1 MIFSLQDVSYSY
13 PDSEKKVLDGIN
25 FSVNQGDYIAILGAN
40 GSGKSTLARMM
51 AGFFEPAEG
60 KIISQKKLRNGIVF
74 QQPKEQIVAG
84 IVERD
89 TAFGPQNLNMTK
101 GEIELRTIECL
112 SAVSLAHKA
121 FSKTAELSLGQTQ
134 RLSFAGILA
143 LFPDT
148 LILDEVTAM
157 LDPAAKNGILEFVES
172 WNKKNHTVIHV
183 THDLDEAL
191 AASRI
196 LILDKGKIFF
206 DGTKTE
212 FEKNEF
218 AMEKIFGRKKC
229 FTDFSDLKKTDA
241 KNSAKEISLEVSSLS
256 FSYKN
261 FSVFSDV
268 SFSLKK
274 GTLTSLTGPSGCGKS
289 TLFECLSGLKKISGG
304 KIFCSSRPVLGLQES
319 ESSLFETYAADD
331 VAFGAKNRGASGKE
345 LVHRVKSAMN
355 LAGLDFAEFADRATF
370 KLSGGEKR
378 KLSVASLIALDAEI
392 LIFDEPTAG
401 LDPSSRKKIISTLR
415 ALADS
420 GKTVLFSTHRPEEA
434 GAADENLTWENLTK
448 KNSTEGILHEKNFS
462 EENSADE
469 ILHGKNFSEK
479 NSADEIQREKNLS
492 EKNSAEEIL
501 RKKFSEK
508 NSAELSELT
517 QIKNARILEKFSA
530 AASAFTPPAKIPPSA
545 VSSLSAA
552 LKMILFILIFAV
564 SVSSSSIPFCACMVL
579 LNFLYALAAKF
590 PFKKPLSAV
599 AKLFPW
605 ILLFSVLGIFLF
617 PVYESDTIFFAWKF
631 LIVTKTKC
639 LLFAASFLH
648 SVCGIFCIGT
658 FIFTTSE
665 REIMDGLDAILSP
678 LKIFKFPVRYVVLV
692 VGIIF
697 RFVPLLLDE
706 LSGIVKTQIIRGALA
721 EAKGIK
727 KIFAFIP
734 IFVPLVLQTIR
745 KAQCL
750 AEALEARYF
759 K

>member
-1 MIFSLQDVSYSY
+1 
-13 PDSEKKVLDGIN
+13 
-25 FSVNQGDYIAILGAN
+25 
-40 GSGKSTLARMM
+40 
-51 AGFFEPAEG
+51 
-60 KIISQKKLRNGIVF
+60 
-74 QQPKEQIVAG
+74 
-84 IVERD
+84 
-89 TAFGPQNLNMTK
+89 
-101 GEIELRTIECL
+101 
-112 SAVSLAHKA
+112 
-121 FSKTAELSLGQTQ
+121 
-134 RLSFAGILA
+134 
-143 LFPDT
+143 
-148 LILDEVTAM
+148 
-157 LDPAAKNGILEFVES
+157 
-172 WNKKNHTVIHV
+172 
-183 THDLDEAL
+183 
-191 AASRI
+191 
-196 LILDKGKIFF
+196 
-206 DGTKTE
+206 
-212 FEKNEF
+212 
-218 AMEKIFGRKKC
+218 
-229 FTDFSDLKKTDA
+229 
-241 KNSAKEISLEVSSLS
+241 
-256 FSYKN
+256 
-261 FSVFSDV
+261 VFSDV

-434 GAADENLTWENLTK
+434 GAADENLTWENLTEK
-448 KNSTEGILHEKNFS
+448 NFMEGIQHEKNSADEIQHEKNSAEEIQHENFSEENSAEEILHEKNFSEKNSADEILHEKNSAEEILYEKNFSGKNSTDKILHEKNFS
-462 EENSADE
+462 EENSAEE
-469 ILHGKNFSEK
+469 ILHEKNFSEK
-479 NSADEIQREKNLS
+479 K
-492 EKNSAEEIL
+492 
-501 RKKFSEK
+501 
-508 NSAELSELT
+508 SAELSELT